1 MSGTQAARG
10 IGATALT
17 MKFEMNNQSCRL
29 RLSAAVVRVVCCL
42 LIFVAC
48 AASAR
53 AQATGGRVPGTA
65 ANEAADE
72 TAAQTSGASTV
83 DEGYVLRRNDDE
95 FGVWGGGSFTA
106 RGFISAL
113 DANERAGR
121 RFGIVGLRYGRVLGV
136 RGGVAYEYTI
146 DVIPVAVATNTEVLG
161 REISVT
167 LPNGT
172 SLSGREVERGSV
184 YGVGFNPIGLKFNFG
199 ARRRIKPFAAASAG
213 FIHFREPVPVVDTT
227 RTPFTF
233 DFGGGV
239 QFFTRGRQSLSVGYK
254 FHHISNAN
262 TSRVNPGLD
271 SNIVYAGYSFWK

>member
-1 MSGTQAARG
+1 MS
-10 IGATALT
+10 
-17 MKFEMNNQSCRL
+17 
-29 RLSAAVVRVVCCL
+29 LSAAMVRVVCCL
-42 LIFVAC
+42 LIVAAG

-53 AQATGGRVPGTA
+53 AQAAGERVSDTA
-65 ANEAADE
+65 AEEAAGE
-72 TAAQTSGASTV
+72 TAAQTSGANTL

-113 DANERAGR
+113 DAEERAGR

-146 DVIPVAVATNTEVLG
+146 DVIPVAIATNTEVLG

-167 LPNGT
+167 LPNGN
-172 SLSGREVERGSV
+172 SLPGREVKRDSV

-199 ARRRIKPFAAASAG
+199 ARRVKPFAAASAG
-213 FIHFREPVPVVDTT
+213 FIHFREPVPVFDTT

-239 QFFTRGRQSLSVGYK
+239 QFFTRGRQSLSIGYK

-271 SNIVYAGYSFWK
+271 SNIIYAGYSFWK